1 MCSGFVVAD
10 FLFFSNCD
18 LLFLLLLGGVVFV
31 CEEDGGCIIFDLNGC
46 ALVVLA
52 AAAVAVALGVA
63 VFEAIDA
70 DEPLLLLLLLLL
82 VVALP
87 LGVGFLT

>member
-1 MCSGFVVAD
+1 MCSDFVVVD
-10 FLFFSNCD
+10 FLFCTCCD
-18 LLFLLLLGGVVFV
+18 LLFLLLLDGVVFV
-31 CEEDGGCIIFDLNGC
+31 CEEDGGCTIFDLNGC

-52 AAAVAVALGVA
+52 AAVAVAVALGVA
-63 VFEAIDA
+63 VFEATDV
-70 DEPLLLLLLLLL
+70 DELLLLLLLV

>member
-1 MCSGFVVAD
+1 MCSDFVVVD
-10 FLFFSNCD
+10 FLFCTCCD
-18 LLFLLLLGGVVFV
+18 LLFLLLLDGVVFV
-31 CEEDGGCIIFDLNGC
+31 CEEDGGCTIFDLNGC

-52 AAAVAVALGVA
+52 AAAAAVALGVA
-63 VFEAIDA
+63 VFEATDV
-70 DEPLLLLLLLLL
+70 DELLLLPLLLV